1 MRFERAIES
10 QLIAWKNEVDRK
22 PLIINGARQVGKTAL
37 MKWFG
42 KTHFEATAY
51 FNFDEQPALSQF
63 FEHTK
68 DPNQLLDQLA
78 LLHGKAI
85 TPNTLLLFDE
95 IQACP
100 PALSSLKYFH
110 ENKTNIPIIAAGSL
124 LGISLSKENTFPVGK
139 ITFLHLYPLT
149 FKEFLQ
155 QADPLLHNYISQ
167 IHKIETIPDIFFEP
181 LKTNFKS
188 YLLCGG
194 LPAVAADF
202 LTHQNL
208 ASTDKLLQDLVLSY
222 QFDFAKHPIT
232 SDVAKIRF
240 VWDSLPV
247 QLARENKKFVYQLVK
262 SGARAR
268 EFEDALIWLEKAGLV
283 YRIVQNLSP
292 KLPLAA
298 YDNLQAFKLYA
309 FDIGVLRT
317 LSKLDASSLVAGNK
331 LFTEFKGAFIENYI
345 LQSLVPQFELLP
357 RYWSSGNTAE
367 VDFLVQHQN
376 RLIPMEVKAE
386 DNIKSKSLQLYQQKY
401 APELRVRFS
410 MRNLLWQ
417 DGLLNIPHFLAD
429 DAKRLIELVP

>member
-1 MRFERAIES
+1 MRFERVLES

-42 KTHFEATAY
+42 KEHFASTAY
-51 FNFDEQPALSQF
+51 FNFDEQPALAQF

-68 DPNQLLDQLA
+68 DPAQLLDQLA
-78 LLHGKAI
+78 LVHGKAI
-85 TPNTLLLFDE
+85 TPDTLLLFDE

-149 FKEFLQ
+149 FKEFLK
-155 QADPLLHNYISQ
+155 QADPLLHNYITQ
-167 IHKIETIPDIFFEP
+167 IHKIETIPDLFFEP

-194 LPAVAADF
+194 LPAVAAAF

-232 SDVAKIRF
+232 SDVAKIRY
-240 VWDSLPV
+240 VWESLPA

-283 YRIVQNLSP
+283 YRIVQNHSP
-292 KLPLAA
+292 KLPISA

-317 LSKLDASSLVAGNK
+317 LSKLEASTLVAGNR

-357 RYWSSGNTAE
+357 RYWNSGNTAE

-376 RLIPMEVKAE
+376 RIFPIEVKSE
-386 DNIKSKSLQLYQQKY
+386 DNIKSKSLQIYQQKY

-429 DAKRLIELVP
+429 DTKRLLELVL